1 MLSIFPALLDYTR
14 FGKRLD
20 AFGPQTTSAGG
31 IEIMT
36 LIGTRLSGKF
46 FDVVVAFLSSWM
58 RAVSE
63 LVDSEVKT
71 RIAVAT

>member
-46 FDVVVAFLSSWM
+46 FGVVVA
-58 RAVSE
+58 
-63 LVDSEVKT
+63 LVAGFGQSLN
-71 RIAVAT
+71 

>member
-1 MLSIFPALLDYTR
+1 
-14 FGKRLD
+14 
-20 AFGPQTTSAGG
+20 
-31 IEIMT
+31 MT